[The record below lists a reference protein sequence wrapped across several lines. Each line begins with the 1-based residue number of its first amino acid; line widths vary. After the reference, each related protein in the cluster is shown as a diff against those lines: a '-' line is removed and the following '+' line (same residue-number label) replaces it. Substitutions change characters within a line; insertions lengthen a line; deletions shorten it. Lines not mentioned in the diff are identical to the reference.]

1 MQIKVKVKICLRSIL
16 IKGQKC
22 YDGNADAV
30 ADGQDD
36 SRDDGQDDGDADA
49 DDADDEDQVR
59 IKSRSASGI
68 DLSQKCDDPQ
78 ASADFFF
85 NLERSPGRVS
95 TTISTLK
102 YLFLTQILEQFWPS
116 LLSRIPS

>member
-1 MQIKVKVKICLRSIL
+1 M

-36 SRDDGQDDGDADA
+36 GQDDGDADGDA
-49 DDADDEDQVR
+49 DAADADDEDQVR

-102 YLFLTQILEQFWPS
+102 YLFLTQILEQLWPS

>member
-1 MQIKVKVKICLRSIL
+1 MDLKICLRSIL

-36 SRDDGQDDGDADA
+36 SRDDGQDDGDADGNA
-49 DDADDEDQVR
+49 DADDDADDEDQVR

-102 YLFLTQILEQFWPS
+102 YLFFTQFLEE
-116 LLSRIPS
+116 L

>member
-1 MQIKVKVKICLRSIL
+1 M

-30 ADGQDD
+30 ADGQDG
-36 SRDDGQDDGDADA
+36 SRDDGQDDGDADGNA
-49 DDADDEDQVR
+49 DAADADDEDQVR

-102 YLFLTQILEQFWPS
+102 YLFLTQILEHFWPS

>member
-1 MQIKVKVKICLRSIL
+1 M

-22 YDGNADAV
+22 YDCNADAV

-36 SRDDGQDDGDADA
+36 SRDDGQDDGDADGNADA
-49 DDADDEDQVR
+49 DDADAYAADDEDQVR

>member
-1 MQIKVKVKICLRSIL
+1 MSRDT
-16 IKGQKC
+16 KC
-22 YDGNADAV
+22 HFPRLEVDCNADAV

-36 SRDDGQDDGDADA
+36 SRDDGQDDADA

>member
-1 MQIKVKVKICLRSIL
+1 M

-30 ADGQDD
+30 ADGQDG
-36 SRDDGQDDGDADA
+36 SRDDGQDDGNAYAADA
-49 DDADDEDQVR
+49 ADGDEDQVR

-102 YLFLTQILEQFWPS
+102 YLFLTQILEQLWPS

>member
-1 MQIKVKVKICLRSIL
+1 M

-30 ADGQDD
+30 ADGQDG
-36 SRDDGQDDGDADA
+36 RDDGQDDGDADGNADA

-102 YLFLTQILEQFWPS
+102 YLFLTQILEE
-116 LLSRIPS
+116 L

>member
-1 MQIKVKVKICLRSIL
+1 M

-36 SRDDGQDDGDADA
+36 SRDDGQDDGNAYAADAADA
-49 DDADDEDQVR
+49 DDDEDQVR